1 MVLLDVAILRHG
13 VGVRAQDEGK
23 ATEVSLLWT
32 EDLSQLEEPRLSSSL
47 KYDSSSGR
55 VLFSP

>member
-13 VGVRAQDEGK
+13 VGVRAQAEGK

-32 EDLSQLEEPRLSSSL
+32 EDLPQLEGPRLSSSL
-47 KYDSSSGR
+47 RYDSASGR
-55 VLFSP
+55 ALFSP

>member
-32 EDLSQLEEPRLSSSL
+32 
-47 KYDSSSGR
+47 
-55 VLFSP
+55 